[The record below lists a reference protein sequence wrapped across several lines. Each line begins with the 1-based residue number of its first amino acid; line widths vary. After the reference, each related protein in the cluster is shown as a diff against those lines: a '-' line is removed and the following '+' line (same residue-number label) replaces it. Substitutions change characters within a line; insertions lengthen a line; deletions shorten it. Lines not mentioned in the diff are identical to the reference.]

1 MYRVAMSAPLS
12 MSDLYFLRSVGTF
25 SAAELAELRVE
36 AVAIA
41 HGACEAISIGAQWS
55 KATIMRKSSYR

>member
-1 MYRVAMSAPLS
+1 

-25 SAAELAELRVE
+25 SAAEFVAELRVE
-36 AVAIA
+36 AVAKA
-41 HGACEAISIGAQWS
+41 HEACEAISIGAQWS